1 MKPDPATQLARAF
14 ETFEAGRVKAA
25 GTLAR
30 KILKQAPSLAGA
42 HYLLG
47 LCTHADGEFT
57 ASLYHLKEAERRG
70 PDTPALRL
78 AIGRTELALGHVDN
92 AILALTQAA
101 DSAPTSASA
110 QAELGLA
117 LTRAGRSQDAVT
129 PLRRAIELRP
139 THAQLLNDLGA
150 AFHEL
155 GYFADAFGAFE
166 KALAI
171 NPDYALALRN
181 YGIAKL
187 DSGDGA
193 AAIPLLRRALA
204 ITRDDRMA
212 AQSLGLA
219 FQAVGNFTAS
229 TIVFAGILYARPDD
243 IDAIT
248 GFALGARAQENYGD
262 AAEWFERAAGI
273 APDRAD
279 LQFHLGEAYRLGDK
293 PDLARAAYLRSMML
307 DAEDRH
313 GAAVGLSLLA
323 QEPPPDTLPPTF
335 VAAMFD
341 GYAGRFNHEL
351 VDRLE
356 YRGPEMLLAAL
367 GEGPC
372 EKLTILDLGCGTG
385 LSGELFRPIA
395 ATLEGV
401 DLSPRMIEQA
411 HDRAI
416 YDRLTVAEIG
426 AHMAELNSGSYDL
439 LLAADVLV
447 YIGDLKPIFDEAFRV
462 LRIGGR
468 FAFSLERR
476 LDDDHGFV
484 LQDSRRYAHGR
495 GSIRALAEIAGFTL
509 LHCDEAS
516 TRLDRG
522 EPVPGLIVVLGR

>member
-1 MKPDPATQLARAF
+1 MKPDPVTQLARAF
-14 ETFEAGRVKAA
+14 ESFEAGRVKAA
-25 GTLAR
+25 GSLAR
-30 KILKQAPSLAGA
+30 KLIKQSPALAGA

-57 ASLYHLKEAERRG
+57 ASRYHLKEAERLG

-78 AIGRTELALGHVDN
+78 AIGRTELALGHLDE
-92 AILALTQAA
+92 AILALTQATEA
-101 DSAPTSASA
+101 APTAAAA

-117 LTRAGRSQDAVT
+117 LMRAARAQDAAIA
-129 PLRRAIELRP
+129 LRRAVELRP
-139 THAQLLNDLGA
+139 TRAELLNDVGA

-155 GYFADAFGAFE
+155 GYFADAFGAFD

-171 NPDYALALRN
+171 DPGYALALRN
-181 YGIAKL
+181 YGIATL
-187 DSGDGA
+187 DSGDGE

-204 ITRDDRMA
+204 INRDDRMA

-262 AAEWFERAAGI
+262 AAEWFERAIGI

-279 LQFHLGEAYRLGDK
+279 LQFHLGEAYRLDGK
-293 PDLARAAYLRSMML
+293 PDLARAAYVQSMTL
-307 DAEDRH
+307 DGEDRH
-313 GAAVGLSLLA
+313 GAAVGLSLLS
-323 QEPPPDTLPPTF
+323 EDKPLETLPPVF

-341 GYAGRFNHEL
+341 SYAGRFNHEL

-367 GEGPC
+367 APSED
-372 EKLTILDLGCGTG
+372 KLAILDLGCGTG
-385 LSGELFRPIA
+385 LSGEVFRPIA
-395 ATLEGV
+395 ATLDGV

-411 HDRAI
+411 LDRGI

-426 AHMAELNSGSYDL
+426 TYLAEVKSGSYDL

-447 YIGDLKPIFDEAFRV
+447 YIGDLEEIFGQAFRV
-462 LRIGGR
+462 LKTGGR

-484 LQDSRRYAHGR
+484 LQDSRRYAHDQGA
-495 GSIRALAEIAGFTL
+495 IRALAEIAGFTL
-509 LHCDEAS
+509 LRCDEAS